1 MLIKAIDS
9 LLLARE
15 TDFLCR
21 RYQQLKDENEIKAEE
36 LRNLES
42 QLNDCRY
49 NIQSKLTQIVSLNER
64 IRELSGLE
72 SDCVNCEEVR
82 KTLLFRVSQVRD
94 EIKELDRRKQTV
106 NLEIQNLRDSLTSV
120 KCEIDR
126 EINAIRQQKQSDLQA
141 ELETLEL
148 QQSQALEESYQAKA
162 TALEEGLQALEA
174 EGRARAEEV
183 RASVETAT
191 IQTSQAIEGLGE
203 EVRAWEQKIEELERN
218 YRAKQTEIKNQAI
231 ELANIEIEKR
241 KLALDHEKIENEKR
255 FSFEK
260 HKIIEEFKPKLVA
273 PYLQQINSL
282 EEEIVRL
289 NSLLTAKSGK
299 VFVWTLEQIRA
310 FMVKERNGRLE
321 PNHLRIAGESESG
334 KSHTVNQFITEGLQ
348 HFGVYCDY
356 EILDPFPS
364 QTEWKV
370 KPTIS
375 NNPEGVLE
383 RLKHWEEIC
392 NDETP
397 GLEKPLIIVIDEIDR
412 MILKFGKETVSAL
425 RSIWGGGRHKSIFL
439 WAIGQNAN
447 VKKLAPLDWSDLDN
461 CAQIYLNSSALQYI
475 KNGLDGQDTKRLE
488 GELKHVKKQT
498 KFYAVVKV
506 KGLDPYAIARPYNLF
521 SSDKPPGKV
530 EEISQ
535 ALQCS
540 HCLSTDVKKDG
551 KLNGKQR
558 VYCKSCGKKGPSLSP
573 SSPRP

>member
-1 MLIKAIDS
+1 MLSKVVDS
-9 LLLARE
+9 LFLSRQVN
-15 TDFLCR
+15 FLCI
-21 RYQQLKDENEIKAEE
+21 RYEQLREE
-36 LRNLES
+36 LSTKSEQVLALEQS
-42 QLNDCRY
+42 ASDYRYKLNSTL
-49 NIQSKLTQIVSLNER
+49 NQIKSLNQR
-64 IRELSGLE
+64 IVELSGLE
-72 SDCVNCEEVR
+72 SDCVNAEEVR
-82 KTLLFRVSQVRD
+82 ERLQFKVNQVRE
-94 EIKELDRRKQTV
+94 EIKQLEARKLAV
-106 NLEIQNLRDSLTSV
+106 NLEIQNSREGLGKL
-120 KCEIDR
+120 KLQIENEISTY
-126 EINAIRQQKQSDLQA
+126 RQQKQTELEA
-141 ELETLEL
+141 ELEGLKTV
-148 QQSQALEESYQAKA
+148 QSQALEELYQAKA
-162 TALEEGLQALEA
+162 TALEEGLQALES
-174 EGRARAEEV
+174 EGKARAEEV

-191 IQTSQAIEGLGE
+191 IEASQAIEGLGE
-203 EVRAWEQKIEELERN
+203 EVRAWEQRIEELERN

-241 KLALDHEKIENEKR
+241 RLALDHEQIENEKR

-260 HKIIEEFKPKLVA
+260 HKIIEEFKPKLVG
-273 PYLQQINSL
+273 PYLQQIANL
-282 EEEIVRL
+282 EEEIIRL

-299 VFVWTLEQIRA
+299 VFNWTLEQIRA

-334 KSHTVNQFITEGLQ
+334 KSHTINQFITEGLQ

-364 QTEWKV
+364 QTVWKV

-397 GLEKPLIIVIDEIDR
+397 GLEKPLIVVIDEIDR
-412 MILKFGKETVSAL
+412 MILKYGKETVSAL

-488 GELKHVKKQT
+488 GELRHVKKET

-521 SSDKPPGKV
+521 SS
-530 EEISQ
+530 EEVSTV
-535 ALQCS
+535 LRCS
-540 HCLSTDVKKDG
+540 HCHSENVKKDG
-551 KLNGKQR
+551 RLNGKQR
-558 VYCKSCGKKGPSLSP
+558 VHCKDCGKKGPSAP
-573 SSPRP
+573 QP

>member
-1 MLIKAIDS
+1 MLSKVVDS
-9 LLLARE
+9 LFLSRQVN
-15 TDFLCR
+15 FLCI
-21 RYQQLKDENEIKAEE
+21 RYEQLREE
-36 LRNLES
+36 LSTKSEQVLALEQTAS
-42 QLNDCRY
+42 DYRYKLNSTL
-49 NIQSKLTQIVSLNER
+49 NQINSLNQR
-64 IRELSGLE
+64 IVELTDLE
-72 SDCVNCEEVR
+72 SDCVKAEEVR
-82 KTLLFRVSQVRD
+82 GRLQFKVNQVRE
-94 EIKELDRRKQTV
+94 EIKQLEARKLVV
-106 NLEIQNLRDSLTSV
+106 NLEIQNSREGLGKL
-120 KCEIDR
+120 KLQIENEISTY
-126 EINAIRQQKQSDLQA
+126 RQQKQTELEA
-141 ELETLEL
+141 ELEGLKTT
-148 QQSQALEESYQAKA
+148 QSQALEELYQAKV

-191 IQTSQAIEGLGE
+191 IEASQAIEGLGE
-203 EVRAWEQKIEELERN
+203 EVRAWEQRIEELERN

-260 HKIIEEFKPKLVA
+260 HKIIEEFKPKLVG
-273 PYLQQINSL
+273 PYLQQINNL
-282 EEEIVRL
+282 EEEIIRL
-289 NSLLTAKSGK
+289 NSLLTVKSGK
-299 VFVWTLEQIRA
+299 VFNWTLEQIRA

-334 KSHTVNQFITEGLQ
+334 KSHTINQFITEGLQ
-348 HFGVYCDY
+348 HFGVYCNY

-370 KPTIS
+370 KPSIS

-383 RLKHWEEIC
+383 RLKYWEEIC

-412 MILKFGKETVSAL
+412 MILKYGKETVSAL

-488 GELKHVKKQT
+488 GELRHVKKET

-506 KGLDPYAIARPYNLF
+506 KGLDPYATVRPYNLF
-521 SSDKPPGKV
+521 SSDKGPGKA
-530 EEISQ
+530 EEVSTV
-535 ALQCS
+535 LRCS
-540 HCLSTDVKKDG
+540 HCHSENVKKDG
-551 KLNGKQR
+551 RLNGKQR
-558 VYCKSCGKKGPSLSP
+558 VHCKDCGKKGPTAP
-573 SSPRP
+573 QP

>member
-1 MLIKAIDS
+1 MLSKVVDS
-9 LLLARE
+9 LFLSRQVN
-15 TDFLCR
+15 FLCI
-21 RYQQLKDENEIKAEE
+21 RYEQLREE
-36 LRNLES
+36 LSTKSEQVLALEQS
-42 QLNDCRY
+42 ASDYRYKLNSTL
-49 NIQSKLTQIVSLNER
+49 NQIKSLNQR
-64 IRELSGLE
+64 IVELSGLE
-72 SDCVNCEEVR
+72 SDCVNAEEVR
-82 KTLLFRVSQVRD
+82 ERLQFKVNQVRE
-94 EIKELDRRKQTV
+94 EIKQLEARKLAV
-106 NLEIQNLRDSLTSV
+106 NLEIQNSREGLGKL
-120 KCEIDR
+120 KLQIENEISTY
-126 EINAIRQQKQSDLQA
+126 RQQKQTELEA
-141 ELETLEL
+141 ELEGLKTV
-148 QQSQALEESYQAKA
+148 QSQALEELYQAKA
-162 TALEEGLQALEA
+162 TALEEGLQALES
-174 EGRARAEEV
+174 EGKARAEEV

-191 IQTSQAIEGLGE
+191 IEASQAIEGLGE
-203 EVRAWEQKIEELERN
+203 EVRAWEQRIEELERN

-241 KLALDHEKIENEKR
+241 RLALDHEQIENEKR

-260 HKIIEEFKPKLVA
+260 HKIIEEFKPKLVG
-273 PYLQQINSL
+273 PYLQQIANL
-282 EEEIVRL
+282 EEEIIRL

-299 VFVWTLEQIRA
+299 VFNWTLEQIRA

-334 KSHTVNQFITEGLQ
+334 KSHTINQFITEGLQ

-364 QTEWKV
+364 QTVWKV

-397 GLEKPLIIVIDEIDR
+397 GLEKPLIVVIDEIDR
-412 MILKFGKETVSAL
+412 MILKYGKETVSAL

-488 GELKHVKKQT
+488 GELRHVKKET

-521 SSDKPPGKV
+521 SSDKGPGKA
-530 EEISQ
+530 EEVSTV
-535 ALQCS
+535 LRCS
-540 HCLSTDVKKDG
+540 HCHSENVKKDG
-551 KLNGKQR
+551 RLNGKQR
-558 VYCKSCGKKGPSLSP
+558 VHCKDCGKKGPSAP
-573 SSPRP
+573 QP